1 MAGYI
6 KLHRKLLK
14 WEWYS
19 DPNTFRVFMHL
30 LLTASY
36 EENSFRGHELKAG
49 QVVCGRKQLAKD
61 LGLSERSVRTA
72 LEHLKSTNEITIK
85 TTNRFSII
93 TIEKWA
99 MYQSDTDD
107 TDQQTDQQADTQAT
121 NNRPATDHTQEVK
134 KLRNKEIKKDIYSR
148 ERVEIVNYLNEICGT
163 QYRPHTKKT
172 KELIHARLSEGFTV
186 EDFKTVIYRKAKQWI
201 DNPKM
206 CKFLR
211 PETLFSNKF
220 EGYLNE
226 KAPLSATERWD
237 IA

>member
-36 EENSFRGHELKAG
+36 EENSFRGHKLKAG

-121 NNRPATDHTQEVK
+121 NNRPATDHTQEIK

>member
-36 EENSFRGHELKAG
+36 EGNSFRGHKLKAG

-61 LGLSERSVRTA
+61 LGLSEQSVRTA
-72 LEHLKSTNEITIK
+72 LEHLKSTNEITIR

-107 TDQQTDQQADTQAT
+107 INQQTDQQANTQAT
-121 NNRPATDHTQEVK
+121 NNQPTTNHTQEVK